1 MRAIF
6 RLSRAKIAYAHDIFM
21 AAISLPLSLWLRMGA
36 SVETVPE
43 SFVLQS
49 TVLFAVICAALFW
62 PMGLYRGI
70 WRYASM
76 NDLIQIT
83 KAVSLAVL
91 VFVPILFITSRAEF
105 LPRSLPII
113 NWFVLMALLGGP
125 RFLYRLIKDRHFS
138 LAVDATTKPG
148 VPVLLVGAGD
158 EAEAFI
164 RDITRQPGAAYRVV
178 GILDEKGRR
187 VGRQIRHVPVL
198 GVPDDLPSVMRRLAL
213 RAERPQRLIVTKRGL
228 NPAFMRHL
236 LDLAETHGMSMAR
249 LPRLTEFHNGIGD
262 SIEVKPVA
270 VEDLLGRPQAV
281 LDRPAMERLVQGRR
295 VLVTGAG
302 GTIGSELVSQIAAL
316 GPSRLDLVENS
327 EFNLYAIDMEMQEA
341 EEGPEHHAHLAD
353 VRDRTAMAAVFAD
366 ARPELVFH
374 AAALKHV
381 PIVESHVAEGVM
393 TNVGGSR
400 IVADLCRETGAGT
413 MVLISTDK
421 AVNPSSAMGATKR
434 VAESY
439 CQALDRARGKQGG
452 EDGCRFVTVRFGN
465 VLGST
470 GSVVPLFERQLA
482 AGGPLTVTH
491 RDITRYFMTTRE
503 AVELVLQAS
512 ALGSAEEVE
521 AGGIFVLDMGEPVRI
536 TDLAEQMIRLA
547 GKRPYEDVDIE
558 FVGLRPG
565 EKLHEE
571 LFHDAESLAPTG
583 NAAIRLATPRA
594 ADREVL
600 ARAIDELCAAARDG
614 NNAAC
619 RTQLTHLVPEYQS
632 DTPQSE
638 PVAAK

>member
-1 MRAIF
+1 MRAK
-6 RLSRAKIAYAHDIFM
+6 LPLGRAKIAYGHDIFM
-21 AAISLPLSLWLRMGA
+21 ASLSLPLSLWLRMG
-36 SVETVPE
+36 SSIDTVPTE
-43 SFVLQS
+43 FMVQS
-49 TVLFAVICAALFW
+49 TVLFAIVAACVFW

-91 VFVPILFITSRAEF
+91 IFVPILFVTSRAEF

-125 RFLYRLIKDRHFS
+125 RFVYRLIKDRHFS
-138 LAVDATTKPG
+138 LTADPTGKPG
-148 VPVLLVGAGD
+148 IPVLLVGAGD

-164 RDITRQPGAAYRVV
+164 RDLHRQPGAAYRVV

-187 VGRQIRHVPVL
+187 VGQHIRNVPVL
-198 GVPDDLPSVMRRLAL
+198 GKPEDLTSVMRRLAL
-213 RAERPQRLIVTKRGL
+213 RAERPQRMIVTRHGL
-228 NPAFMRHL
+228 DPAFMRSL

-249 LPRLTEFHNGIGD
+249 LPRLTELHSGIGD
-262 SIEVKPVA
+262 AIEVKPVA

-281 LDRPAMERLVQGRR
+281 LDRPAMEELVKGSR
-295 VLVTGAG
+295 VLITGAG
-302 GTIGSELVSQIAAL
+302 GTIGSELVRQIAAL
-316 GPSRLDLVENS
+316 APSRLDLVDNS
-327 EFNLYAIDMEMQEA
+327 EFNLYSIDLEIGEKTD
-341 EEGPEHHAHLAD
+341 GPEHVPHLAD
-353 VRDRTAMAAVFAD
+353 VRDETAMRSVFAD

-381 PIVESHVAEGVM
+381 PIVETHVAEGVL

-400 IVADLCRETGAGT
+400 IVADLCRETGARK

-421 AVNPSSAMGATKR
+421 AVNPTSAMGATKR

-439 CQALDRARGKQGG
+439 CQALDRARGEGDCQ
-452 EDGCRFVTVRFGN
+452 FITVRFGN

-512 ALGSAEEVE
+512 TLGAGEP
-521 AGGIFVLDMGEPVRI
+521 GGIFVLDMGEPVRI
-536 TDLAEQMIRLA
+536 VDLAEQMIRLA
-547 GKRPYEDVDIE
+547 GKRPYEDVEIE
-558 FVGLRPG
+558 FVGLRSG
-565 EKLHEE
+565 EKLYEE
-571 LFHDAESLAPTG
+571 LFHDSESLAPTD
-583 NAAIRLATPRA
+583 NASIQLATPRV

-600 ARAIDELCAAARDG
+600 EHAIDELWQAARDG

-619 RTQLTHLVPEYQS
+619 RDQLGQLVPEFQS
-632 DTPQSE
+632 DPSTSQPI
-638 PVAAK
+638 AAK

>member
-1 MRAIF
+1 MRAK
-6 RLSRAKIAYAHDIFM
+6 LPLGRAKIAYGHDIFM
-21 AAISLPLSLWLRMGA
+21 ASLSLPLSLWLRMG
-36 SVETVPE
+36 SSIDTVPTE
-43 SFVLQS
+43 FVIQS
-49 TVLFAVICAALFW
+49 TAIFAVLAACVFW

-91 VFVPILFITSRAEF
+91 IFVPILFVTSRAEF

-125 RFLYRLIKDRHFS
+125 RFVYRLIKDRHFS
-138 LAVDATTKPG
+138 LTADPTGKPG
-148 VPVLLVGAGD
+148 IPVLLVGAGD

-164 RDITRQPGAAYRVV
+164 RDLHRQPGAAYRVV

-187 VGRQIRHVPVL
+187 VGQHIRNVPVL
-198 GVPDDLPSVMRRLAL
+198 GKPEDLTSVMRRLAL
-213 RAERPQRLIVTKRGL
+213 RAVRPQRMIVTRHGL
-228 NPAFMRHL
+228 DPAFMRSL

-249 LPRLTEFHNGIGD
+249 LPRLTELHSGIGD
-262 SIEVKPVA
+262 AIEVKPVA

-281 LDRPAMERLVQGRR
+281 LDRPAMEELVKGSR
-295 VLVTGAG
+295 VLITGAG
-302 GTIGSELVSQIAAL
+302 GTIGSELVRQIAAL
-316 GPSRLDLVENS
+316 APSRIDLVDNS
-327 EFNLYAIDMEMQEA
+327 EFNLYSIDLEIGEKA
-341 EEGPEHHAHLAD
+341 DGPEHVPHLAD
-353 VRDRTAMAAVFAD
+353 VRDETAMRSVFAD

-381 PIVESHVAEGVM
+381 PIVETHVAEGVL

-400 IVADLCRETGAGT
+400 IVADLCRAAGARK

-421 AVNPSSAMGATKR
+421 AVNPTSAMGATKR

-439 CQALDRARGKQGG
+439 CQALDRARGEGDCQ
-452 EDGCRFVTVRFGN
+452 FITVRFGN

-512 ALGSAEEVE
+512 TLGAGEP
-521 AGGIFVLDMGEPVRI
+521 GGIFVLDMGEPVRI
-536 TDLAEQMIRLA
+536 VDLAEQMIRLA
-547 GKRPYEDVDIE
+547 GKRPYEDVEIE
-558 FVGLRPG
+558 FVGLRSG
-565 EKLHEE
+565 EKLYEE
-571 LFHDAESLAPTG
+571 LFHDSESLAPTD
-583 NAAIRLATPRA
+583 NASIQLATPRV

-600 ARAIDELCAAARDG
+600 EHAIDELWQAARDG

-619 RTQLTHLVPEYQS
+619 RDQLGQLVLEFQS
-632 DTPQSE
+632 DPSTSQPI
-638 PVAAK
+638 AAK